1 MLDSDQS
8 LEGQTQASMAYSILR
23 TDIINSNLR
32 PGFKLRIRDLCKKYR
47 IGSSS
52 VREALNRLSGD
63 GLVTLVDLK
72 GFSVNPINQQDLSDL
87 TKARCWLN
95 ECALR
100 ESISV
105 GNQEWEE
112 RILLAYHRMSR
123 IPRFAPESGVVSP
136 EREMAHRL
144 FHASLISA
152 CGSQWVLKF
161 CEQLFDAAD
170 RYRHL
175 SREAQKTRKDDHREI
190 MDATLARD
198 ADLASKLLTA
208 HFSRTAELCK
218 KMIED
223 APASKRNSKPK
234 TRVTRSPRKSR

>member
-1 MLDSDQS
+1 MLKPDQS
-8 LEGQTQASMAYSILR
+8 VEGQTQASMAYSILR
-23 TDIINSNLR
+23 TDIINSTLR

-72 GFSVNPINQQDLSDL
+72 GFSVNPINQKDLSDL

-105 GNQEWEE
+105 GDQEWEE

-123 IPRFAPESGVVSP
+123 TPRFGSESGLVSP
-136 EREMAHRL
+136 AWEVAHRL

-170 RYRHL
+170 RYRYL
-175 SREAQKTRKDDHREI
+175 SREAQKARKDDHREI
-190 MDATLARD
+190 MEATLNRD
-198 ADLASKLLTA
+198 ADLASKLLTS
-208 HFSRTAELCK
+208 HFSKTAELCK

-223 APASKRNSKPK
+223 TASSKRTSKPRIRK
-234 TRVTRSPRKSR
+234 AGSQRKSR